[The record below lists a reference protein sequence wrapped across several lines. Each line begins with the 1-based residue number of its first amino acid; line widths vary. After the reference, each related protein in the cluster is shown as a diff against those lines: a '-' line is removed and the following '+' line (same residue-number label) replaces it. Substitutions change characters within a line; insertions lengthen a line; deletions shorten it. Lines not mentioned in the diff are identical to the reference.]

1 LSAGPTYFAMLLR
14 VLALGAV
21 AAAFQVRVAQ
31 DQSSSQR
38 TLAALQELW
47 NGVELGEESS
57 ISLRRLLDLGPG
69 NAASGDSFVAQEQ
82 RAQKAQPKRPT
93 LALMGPF
100 DSGTHLMLYS
110 LIANWPREMQ
120 QACLSPGALNKGQE
134 PQMCRHIWKHS
145 LVDKDGVY
153 RVLERSM
160 GDLRNAVL
168 VILVRSPVSQA
179 LSWKRDPWDLAR
191 CMERPWEEMDRPCE
205 ANLRA
210 KPPSSFM
217 GISDDVDVFN
227 STADVYNRYVRLYS
241 DLASE
246 GLFKDVKI
254 IAYEEMVM
262 SPTKVLDA
270 IAQALDW
277 PKKNSYT
284 ILDGSQKN
292 ELGTS
297 RSAAFAKIQQRTYLS
312 KVGVEGVRKLCEG
325 VDTKA
330 LAALPDSATGFSR
343 GYARDC
349 DPDVVRQAEE
359 GAAL

>member
-1 LSAGPTYFAMLLR
+1 MYLAMLIR

-21 AAAFQVRVAQ
+21 AAAFQVQVAQ
-31 DQSSSQR
+31 DQGSAGGLSQGS
-38 TLAALQELW
+38 LAALQELW
-47 NGVELGEESS
+47 SGAELGKDSGR
-57 ISLRRLLDLGPG
+57 SLRRLLLGSR
-69 NAASGDSFVAQEQ
+69 NATSEDNFMTQEK
-82 RAQKAQPKRPT
+82 RAQAAQPAGPK

-110 LIANWPREMQ
+110 LIANWPQEMQ
-120 QACLSPGALNKGQE
+120 QACLSRGALKPGQE

-145 LVDKDGVY
+145 LVDKESVY

-168 VILVRSPVSQA
+168 VLLVRSPVSQV
-179 LSWKRDPWDLAR
+179 LSWKRDPWDLGR

-210 KPPSSFM
+210 KPPASFM
-217 GISDDVDVFN
+217 GIASDVDVFN

-262 SPTKVLDA
+262 SPAKVLDT
-270 IAQALDW
+270 IAQALNW
-277 PKKNSYT
+277 PKKDSYR
-284 ILDGSQKN
+284 ILDDSQKN
-292 ELGTS
+292 ELGNS
-297 RSAAFAKIQQRTYLS
+297 RSAAFLKIQQRTYLA
-312 KVGVEGVRKLCEG
+312 KVGAEGVRKLCEG
-325 VDTKA
+325 VDTEA
-330 LAALPDSATGFSR
+330 LAALPSSATNFSR
-343 GYARDC
+343 GYAKDC
-349 DPDVVRQAEE
+349 DPDALRHAEA

>member
-1 LSAGPTYFAMLLR
+1 MLLR
-14 VLALGAV
+14 VLTLGAV
-21 AAAFQVRVAQ
+21 AAAFQVRVAE
-31 DQSSSQR
+31 DQGSVESSSQTTR
-38 TLAALQELW
+38 AVLKELW
-47 NGVELGEESS
+47 SGAELGEGSS
-57 ISLRRLLDLGPG
+57 FSLRRLLSFGFG
-69 NAASGDSFVAQEQ
+69 NTTFEDFFMAKER
-82 RAQKAQPKRPT
+82 RAPAVQAGRPK

-110 LIANWPREMQ
+110 LIANWPQEMQ
-120 QACLSPGALNKGQE
+120 QACLSPGALNPGQE

-191 CMERPWEEMDRPCE
+191 CMERPWEEMDQPCE

-210 KPPSSFM
+210 KPPASFM
-217 GISDDVDVFN
+217 GIPGDVDIFN

-246 GLFKDVKI
+246 GLFRDVKI
-254 IAYEEMVM
+254 IAYEEMVT
-262 SPTKVLDA
+262 SPTKVLDT
-270 IAQALDW
+270 IAQALNW
-277 PKKNSYT
+277 PKKDSYK

-297 RSAAFAKIQQRTYLS
+297 RSAAFAKIQQRSYLAT
-312 KVGVEGVRKLCEG
+312 VGTVGVRKLCEG
-325 VDTKA
+325 VDAAA
-330 LAALPDSATGFSR
+330 LAAMPASATGFSR

-349 DPDVVRQAEE
+349 DPDAVRQAEAA
-359 GAAL
+359 AAL